1 MGDTTHG
8 YVPRDFRRT
17 CDQCGNLYN
26 RSELHRKG
34 PWIYCSDCD
43 EPGDRIREELDAAI
57 ARQRPFR
64 ILPVP
69 NAKPV
74 ADGPYDYQAEEAQIF
89 DFILATAPSRNIGGA
104 FSPAACAWAICY
116 LCDIITQNTRP
127 PSWISSARTKA
138 QSLYTILVALQYGA
152 PLGPAATAQDPRCGG
167 FNEGG
172 AQLAAT
178 TIAAGLAFTKA
189 YAALGISDALS
200 AANRCATWIRHAQCG
215 DLQLTTWHTVYPS
228 GGSAYHVGG
237 VASNVNISSP
247 VQSGVYNL
255 ADTYAAVFLVALGAI
270 VGTSTAY
277 GDTASTSYF
286 SAATSATLATM
297 IAEIVAFA
305 EVGPK
310 DSAHSDANT
319 PGLSTTAP
327 KSSYSAYTS
336 ISTGTGSWGSPTSV
350 SGSAIASAV
359 AAAYAANPADA
370 TVAAVIAWL
379 NSFTAN
385 AANATPSTNLPQ
397 QTLNALT
404 GTYTPTIAPAVG
416 LTASAPFTET
426 TGTEYDLAALGLLA
440 PVLAATNATQL
451 RGSRATLSPGQRFST
466 FDLGFRYLGPIGRA
480 GLSLQPN
487 SATGGI
493 YTPDVTFAAQYGA
506 VYRVVNP

>member
-17 CDQCGNLYN
+17 CDQCGNLHN

-69 NAKPV
+69 NAKPIS
-74 ADGPYDYQAEEAQIF
+74 DGPYDWIAEEAQIF

-104 FSPAACAWAICY
+104 FSPSACAWAICY
-116 LCDIITQNTRP
+116 LCDIVTQNMRP

-152 PLGPAATAQDPRCGG
+152 PLGPAATTQDPRYGG
-167 FNEGG
+167 FNESG
-172 AQLAAT
+172 AQLAST
-178 TIAAGLAFTKA
+178 TIAAGLAFVKA
-189 YAALGISDALS
+189 YSVLGQQDALP

-215 DLQLTTWHTVYPS
+215 DLQLTTFHTVYPS

-237 VASNVNISSP
+237 VASNVAISSP

-255 ADTYAAVFLVALGAI
+255 ADVYAAVFLVALGG
-270 VGTSTAY
+270 VGGTSATYGDSTSTA
-277 GDTASTSYF
+277 YF

-297 IAEIVAFA
+297 VSEIIAFA

-327 KSSYSAYTS
+327 KSTYSAYTS
-336 ISTGTGSWGSPTSV
+336 ISTGTGSWGSPSLVT
-350 SGSAIASAV
+350 GSAIAMAT
-359 AAAYAANPADA
+359 AACFAASSTDA
-370 TVAAVIAWL
+370 TVTAVLSWL
-379 NSFTAN
+379 NAFTAN
-385 AANATPSTNLPQ
+385 PANATPTTNAPQ
-397 QTLNALT
+397 QTLSALT
-404 GTYTPTIAPAVG
+404 GTYDPKVAPAAG
-416 LTASAPFTET
+416 LTAAAPFTET
-426 TGTEYDLAALGLLA
+426 SGTEYDLAALGLLA
-440 PVLAATNATQL
+440 PALAATNATQL
-451 RGSRATLSPGQRFST
+451 RNARATLSPGQRFST

-487 SATGGI
+487 SATAGI
-493 YTPDVTFAAQYGA
+493 YTPDVIFASQFGA
-506 VYRVVNP
+506 VYRVAP